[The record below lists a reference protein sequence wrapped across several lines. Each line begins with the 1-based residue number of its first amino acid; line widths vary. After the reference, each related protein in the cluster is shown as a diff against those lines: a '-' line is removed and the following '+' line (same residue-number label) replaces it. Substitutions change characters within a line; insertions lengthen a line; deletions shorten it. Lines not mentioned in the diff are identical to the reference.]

1 MVCNTIY
8 SGSNPLDTSKKLFVL
23 INKQF
28 FLYLPILKTDMFS
41 IKNSVLILF
50 VLLSFISNAQVGCA
64 LIPDSTKIT
73 NIACFGDNTGS
84 INVTLLQ
91 PDNIYQK
98 SYWWTGPNGFT
109 ANQILSLSNLV
120 AGDYV
125 LTIIANLVEG
135 DTSEGIWCSNLQGD
149 TLGGAPLD
157 TITVRETIEITAS
170 FVLSNMCN
178 ANDSAD
184 VVTTIF
190 GGTPPYTTLWSTGD
204 TSRNTTNLAQNSGSP
219 YTLTITDKNNCANDQ
234 YLIVT
239 PTLAMIPFMS
249 STGVICKDDN
259 SGSARVFVTQGTSPF
274 QFQWSTVPP
283 VTENGLESTIDG
295 LYPGEYAVMIIDD
308 MGCITQATIDV
319 KSDPSICLT
328 IYKAFSP
335 NDDAVHEFWE
345 IENINLYPEALVLV
359 YDRNGSQVYRRR
371 NYENAEGQAFGGK
384 DQQGRELPSG
394 TYYYVIDL
402 ENGDKISQGTVTIV
416 R

>member
-1 MVCNTIY
+1 MQKIK
-8 SGSNPLDTSKKLFVL
+8 PF
-23 INKQF
+23 IIII
-28 FLYLPILKTDMFS
+28 IL
-41 IKNSVLILF
+41 
-50 VLLSFISNAQVGCA
+50 LLSLTVKAQCNYN
-64 LIPDSTKIT
+64 LDNYSYID
-73 NIACFGDNTGS
+73 CYGDNTGV
-84 INVTLLQ
+84 IDVTIS
-91 PDNIYQK
+91 PNT
-98 SYWWTGPNGFT
+98 SYWWTGEGGFNST
-109 ANQILSLSNLV
+109 SSSLNNLL
-120 AGDYV
+120 AGDYI
-125 LTIIANLVEG
+125 LHIMRNLIPG
-135 DTSEGIWCSNLQGD
+135 DTSSSLICYAFD
-149 TLGGAPLD
+149 TL
-157 TITVRETIEITAS
+157 TIKQTIEFSAS

-178 ANDSAD
+178 VNDSAD

-219 YTLTITDKNNCANDQ
+219 YTLTITDKNNCMNDH
-234 YLIVT
+234 YLTVNT
-239 PTLAMIPFMS
+239 TLAMIPFMS

-259 SGSARVFVTQGTSPF
+259 SGSASVFVTQGTSPF
-274 QFQWSTVPP
+274 QFQWSTLPP
-283 VTENGLESTIDG
+283 VTENGLESKIDG
-295 LYPGEYAVMIIDD
+295 LYPGTYAVMIIDD

-335 NDDAVHEFWE
+335 NDDAVNEFWE

-402 ENGDKISQGTVTIV
+402 ENGDKVSQGTVTIA